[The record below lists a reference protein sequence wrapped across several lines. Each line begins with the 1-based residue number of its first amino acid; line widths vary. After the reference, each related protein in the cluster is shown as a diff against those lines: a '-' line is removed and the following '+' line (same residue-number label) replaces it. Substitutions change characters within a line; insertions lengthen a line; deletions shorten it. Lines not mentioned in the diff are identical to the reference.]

1 MGRGDGFKA
10 VEYILFHVSEAFE
23 MSLKAGH
30 RKAED
35 LKLMKN

>member
-10 VEYILFHVSEAFE
+10 VQNILFHVSEDFE

-30 RKAED
+30 RKVED
-35 LKLMKN
+35 LKLIKN